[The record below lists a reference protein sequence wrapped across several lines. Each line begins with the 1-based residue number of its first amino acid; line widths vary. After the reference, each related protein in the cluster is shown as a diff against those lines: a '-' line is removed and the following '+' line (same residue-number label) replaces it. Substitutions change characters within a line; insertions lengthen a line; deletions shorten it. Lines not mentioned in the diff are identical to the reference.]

1 MKVKELI
8 EKLTKLDA
16 DADIVFSCAVESGFG
31 FRTAADATL
40 KIEDEVEIV
49 VLHVEGEETDCE

>member
-31 FRTAADATL
+31 LRTAADATL